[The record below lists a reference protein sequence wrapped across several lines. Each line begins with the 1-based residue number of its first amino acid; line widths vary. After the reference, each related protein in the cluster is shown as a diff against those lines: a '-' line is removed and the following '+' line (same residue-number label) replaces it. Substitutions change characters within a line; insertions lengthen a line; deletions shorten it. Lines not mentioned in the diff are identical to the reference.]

1 MIFELFSQR
10 NAPKKDIDVYEYENF
25 PEEFRNQV
33 YYILSDFIEMY
44 KSNINLPPRK
54 IYEYIYKDFVRQKGW
69 KTLTRT
75 SRTHTISEEIE
86 FYITDCSDTTDF
98 IDFIELVF
106 CYIDKYLRT
115 QSFFRGRETL
125 FSRESNLA
133 DQAINELNYRFR
145 QYGLGYEFVD
155 GRIVKKNNEI
165 IHQKVVKPAL
175 SLLHDKRFKGAEEE
189 FLKAFESY
197 QNGNNKDAVL
207 NAQKAFESTMK
218 CICKE
223 KKIKYKEE
231 DSSRTLIKHLIESNF
246 IHLYQENY
254 LNNLEQVLSSGL
266 PTLRN
271 NEAGHGQGDK
281 IKIVENS
288 LVEYAI
294 HLSAANI
301 VYLVSL
307 LNKK

>member
-33 YYILSDFIEMY
+33 YYILSDFIGRY
-44 KSNINLPPRK
+44 KSNIDLSPRK
-54 IYEYIYKDFVRQKGW
+54 IYEEIYENFIRQKGW
-69 KTLTRT
+69 KRLIR
-75 SRTHTISEEIE
+75 SNGSYTIFQEIE
-86 FYITDCSDTTDF
+86 SYITCSNTTDF
-98 IDFIELVF
+98 IDFIELIF

-115 QSFFRGRETL
+115 QSFFKGRETL
-125 FSRESNLA
+125 FSQESYLA

-145 QYGLGYEFVD
+145 QYGLGYEFDD
-155 GRIVKKNNEI
+155 GQIVKKSNEF
-165 IHQKVVKPAL
+165 IHQKIVKPSL

-197 QNGNNKDAVL
+197 QNGNNKDAIL
-207 NAQKAFESTMK
+207 NAHKAFESTMK

-223 KKIKYKEE
+223 KKIKYKE
-231 DSSRTLIKHLIESNF
+231 DDPSKILIKHLIESNF
-246 IHLYQENY
+246 IHQYQENY

-271 NEAGHGQGDK
+271 KEASHGQGDK

-294 HLSAANI
+294 NLSAANI